1 MTQVCSKRV
10 YNFALFPRFLKCIG
24 MRLTNIKP
32 DWRILYAISAAAV
45 LAGLLL
51 DRPALYIVAKPLLMF
66 NLAMYFASAT
76 KGYPRWRVY
85 VIAALVFSWAGDV
98 FLISSEWFIA
108 GLVSFLIAHVFYI
121 IAYQKTGAAT
131 GELKPLDIVKFLL
144 YGVVLIWL
152 IYPSLGDLLIP
163 VLIYALVLLGMGVW
177 AHKRRGAT
185 SEASFKLV
193 ALGAILFAI
202 SDGLI
207 AVNKFAWPIPAERI
221 LIMSIYMTA
230 QYLIVQGLIQ
240 HTERTWKLGEIT
252 KSPF

>member
-1 MTQVCSKRV
+1 MPQACSKRV
-10 YNFALFPRFLKCIG
+10 YNFTLFPGFLKCIG
-24 MRLTNIKP
+24 MRLANMKP

-45 LAGLLL
+45 LAGLLFDL
-51 DRPALYIVAKPLLMF
+51 PALYISAKPLLMIT
-66 NLAMYFASAT
+66 LALYFASAT

-85 VIAALVFSWAGDV
+85 VMAALVFSWAGDV
-98 FLISSEWFIA
+98 FLISSDWFIA

-121 IAYQKTGAAT
+121 IAYHKTGAAT
-131 GELKPLDIVKFLL
+131 GELRPLDVVKFVL
-144 YGVVLIWL
+144 YGVLLIWL
-152 IYPSLGDLLIP
+152 IYPGLGALLVP

-230 QYLIVQGLIQ
+230 QYLIVQGLIK
-240 HTERTWKLGEIT
+240 HTERT
-252 KSPF
+252 